1 MSSEKNRPQENDWW
15 EQEDKVYNTD
25 RNLKAEYDQE
35 DKTKRM
41 IKERLGVV
49 EEETDDDGVSKIE
62 GEKNNHDKD
71 DGEKIGDNIKRQVGK
86 WWERLLN

>member
-1 MSSEKNRPQENDWW
+1 
-15 EQEDKVYNTD
+15 
-25 RNLKAEYDQE
+25 
-35 DKTKRM
+35 M

-71 DGEKIGDNIKRQVGK
+71 DGEKIGDNIKR
-86 WWERLLN
+86 